1 MPYLVLKFRI
11 ICYPFT
17 GGFYSDN
24 LGHVAENCKK
34 CPNGS
39 FVAYDKAPG
48 TRAQDCKSC
57 PHGKKNIF
65 TAISTN
71 LYEIYIIYSVN
82 FCTHFEV
89 QRYIHSSGWKHVADA
104 VEYNRLSHTRRATC
118 VKLV

>member
-1 MPYLVLKFRI
+1 MQI
-11 ICYPFT
+11 IHCKYFT

-57 PHGKKNIF
+57 PQGKKLF
-65 TAISTN
+65 
-71 LYEIYIIYSVN
+71 LVIIYCQRALVVVIYAQEHSFN
-82 FCTHFEV
+82 FI
-89 QRYIHSSGWKHVADA
+89 RD
-104 VEYNRLSHTRRATC
+104 
-118 VKLV
+118 

>member
-1 MPYLVLKFRI
+1 MCLNSLVITAPTMSAFYMLYLVFKSRI
-11 ICYPFT
+11 HCYPLT

-57 PHGKKNIF
+57 PHGKQLF
-65 TAISTN
+65 YSLN
-71 LYEIYIIYSVN
+71 LFLSLGVPICE
-82 FCTHFEV
+82 
-89 QRYIHSSGWKHVADA
+89 
-104 VEYNRLSHTRRATC
+104 RLT
-118 VKLV
+118 